1 MRPRRSE
8 AALTWNGAA
17 VTTEMIGSKGVVTYT
32 DPAAGEAD
40 SLDVAINDRD
50 ALWAGEW
57 MPQKGDRLTGEIR
70 VFDWDLEGDNRVFD
84 CGSFILDDYGLE
96 GWPRT
101 GTLSAVSVPADTSF
115 RTTARSKTWE
125 KATLQAIGS
134 ELAARAGI
142 SLVWDVAGE
151 DVPIETVEQAEQN
164 DCEFYSE
171 LCGQYGLSTKV
182 YAQKLVVYDREEYK
196 AREPAVTLR
205 PEDLKTW
212 SWHTTLEGSYTG
224 GEYTYTDPL
233 TEEEIK
239 ATVGGGE
246 RILKKSGKA
255 DNAADAQ
262 RKIRALVAQANH
274 STTTLTVTILGRP
287 GLVSTQC
294 VRVEGM
300 GTAIDG
306 KYFIDKATSRIGSGY
321 TMDLELS
328 KVEEVTGG

>member
-1 MRPRRSE
+1 
-8 AALTWNGAA
+8 
-17 VTTEMIGSKGVVTYT
+17 
-32 DPAAGEAD
+32 
-40 SLDVAINDRD
+40 
-50 ALWAGEW
+50 
-57 MPQKGDRLTGEIR
+57 
-70 VFDWDLEGDNRVFD
+70 VFD

-151 DVPIETVEQAEQN
+151 DVPIETVEQAEQT

-182 YAQKLVVYDREEYK
+182 YAQKLVVYDREGYK

-212 SWHTTLEGSYTG
+212 SWHTTL
-224 GEYTYTDPL
+224 
-233 TEEEIK
+233 
-239 ATVGGGE
+239 
-246 RILKKSGKA
+246 
-255 DNAADAQ
+255 
-262 RKIRALVAQANH
+262 
-274 STTTLTVTILGRP
+274 
-287 GLVSTQC
+287 
-294 VRVEGM
+294 
-300 GTAIDG
+300 
-306 KYFIDKATSRIGSGY
+306 
-321 TMDLELS
+321 
-328 KVEEVTGG
+328 